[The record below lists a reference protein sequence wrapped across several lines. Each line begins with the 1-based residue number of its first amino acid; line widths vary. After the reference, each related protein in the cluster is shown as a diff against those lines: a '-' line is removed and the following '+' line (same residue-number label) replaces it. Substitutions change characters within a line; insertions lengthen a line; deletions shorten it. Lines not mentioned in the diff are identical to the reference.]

1 MYVPSPTW
9 VRKQTVTIPFQ
20 GCIDKAELLLEQ
32 QLQSYGPLSAQRI
45 GGMQWWKVRGRELEG
60 EWIEMKKD
68 YVKRKASTPEVQ
80 KDQERVMLYVH
91 GGAYFFSSLDTHRY
105 QVQRHARK
113 LGGRAFSPAYRLAP
127 QYPFPCALLD
137 ALASYLYL
145 IEPPPGASHA
155 PIHPSSIILAGDSA
169 GGGCVLSLLICIRD
183 LGLPMPAGAD
193 LLSPWVD
200 LTHSFPSILTN
211 AESDYIPGNGFH
223 FRPSLAWPPVKGTPL
238 KIEADESGQPSLEI
252 DEQIQLYCTNDL
264 LTHPLVSPVNQGSL
278 GGLCPLLVVGHV
290 ATYLA
295 YRQKLIPTS
304 L

>member
-1 MYVPSPTW
+1 MNKHNEQAFTAMSIPAPTW
-9 VRKQTVTIPFQ
+9 VRKQTVTIPFK
-20 GCIDKAELLLEQ
+20 GCIDRAETLLEQ
-32 QLQSYGPLSAQRI
+32 QLQSYGPLSTQRI
-45 GGMQWWKVRGRELEG
+45 GGMQWWKIRGRELEG

-68 YVKRKASTPEVQ
+68 YIKRKASTPEQ
-80 KDQERVMLYVH
+80 QRSQERVMLYVH
-91 GGAYFFSSLDTHRY
+91 GGAFFFSSLDTHRY

-145 IEPPPGASHA
+145 IEPPPSANHA
-155 PIHPSSIILAGDSA
+155 PIQPSSIILAGDSA
-169 GGGCVLSLLICIRD
+169 GAGCVLSLLVCIRD

-223 FRPSLAWPPVKGTPL
+223 FRPSLAWPPVKGSVL
-238 KIEADESGQPSLEI
+238 LIQSDEPGQPVLEI
-252 DEQIQLYCTNDL
+252 DEQIQLYCPNNL

-278 GGLCPLLVVGHV
+278 GGLCPI
-290 ATYLA
+290 
-295 YRQKLIPTS
+295 LIVS
-304 L
+304 